1 MKTNLKNLYN
11 AYPILK
17 NINHKNKEI
26 IDTVVQ
32 FKTIYADDY
41 ISSASNECRGIFFV
55 VSGVINIKRI
65 NEKGDETNLYNIKR
79 GQLCHEA
86 LSCLL
91 KFKSL
96 NIIGRAIQ
104 NSVICIIPI
113 DVVKKYLL
121 GDNEFLKYMYE
132 DLYLKLNA
140 VIDKKEEKIHDS
152 IESRLVKLL
161 ISKNSNIIYTT
172 HKEIAFEID
181 STREVVS
188 RRLKAL
194 EKKGYIKL
202 ERGKIVLI
210 NDLLRNN

>member
-1 MKTNLKNLYN
+1 MENIESLYKAYALLEDINNKNN
-11 AYPILK
+11 DI
-17 NINHKNKEI
+17 INKSA
-26 IDTVVQ
+26 Q
-32 FKTIYADDY
+32 FKMLYADDY

-121 GDNEFLKYMYE
+121 CDKEFLKYMYE

-172 HKEIAFEID
+172 HEEIAFEID

-188 RRLKAL
+188 RGLKVL

-202 ERGKIVLI
+202 QRGKIVLI
-210 NDLLRNN
+210 GDLIRDN

>member
-1 MKTNLKNLYN
+1 MENIESLYKAYALLEDINNKNN
-11 AYPILK
+11 DI
-17 NINHKNKEI
+17 INKSA
-26 IDTVVQ
+26 Q
-32 FKTIYADDY
+32 FKMLYADDY

-121 GDNEFLKYMYE
+121 CDNEFLKYMYE

-172 HKEIAFEID
+172 HEEIAFEID

-188 RRLKAL
+188 RGLKVL

-202 ERGKIVLI
+202 QRGKIVLI
-210 NDLLRNN
+210 GDLIRDN